1 MFTFEIDEIKAFQK
15 DLNIIV
21 EDVKYTVPYNTKE
34 IIKNLET
41 GRLEAKDI
49 GNKVIKVLIKGS
61 DNKWYIHTMEKN
73 TWYQN
78 NNAL

>member
-61 DNKWYIHTMEKN
+61 DNK
-73 TWYQN
+73 
-78 NNAL
+78 